1 MHYSEYRAQRELWKQ
16 KIAEGKAKLERCGQC
31 SDRAAIEKELAYWQH
46 TENKF
51 HEVAGSAL
59 ASVGMPTSIEK
70 GLGINMPEAGI
81 R

>member
-31 SDRAAIEKELAYWQH
+31 SDRAAIEK
-46 TENKF
+46 
-51 HEVAGSAL
+51 
-59 ASVGMPTSIEK
+59 

>member
-1 MHYSEYRAQRELWKQ
+1 MGKAAGSAAMHYSEYRAQRELWKQ

-31 SDRAAIEKELAYWQH
+31 SDRAAIEK
-46 TENKF
+46 
-51 HEVAGSAL
+51 
-59 ASVGMPTSIEK
+59 